1 MTVGAPYTV
10 SITTAPTLP
19 PLTTA
24 EAKAACRIDIS
35 DDDTQ
40 VDGYV
45 AAARD
50 WFEETGDRALITQT
64 LEIRWDQFP
73 GQGDDSRANWN
84 GAEVDRYALFVP
96 RPPLQ
101 SVTTLKY
108 IAGDGTLTTLVEN
121 TDFTV
126 DKQSKNCRARIVPI
140 YGGSW
145 PSARCVPGA
154 VQLVGVF
161 GYGTTA
167 ATIPERI
174 RQLLRLLTLHGYE
187 ERNPIV
193 TGTIVAQ
200 LPHAIQTLFWSARS
214 AESFAA

>member
-1 MTVGAPYTV
+1 MGAPYTISV
-10 SITTAPTLP
+10 TSAPALP
-19 PLTTA
+19 PLTTI
-24 EAKAACRIDIS
+24 EAKAACRIDI
-35 DDDTQ
+35 DADDTQ
-40 VDGYV
+40 VDNYV
-45 AAARD
+45 SAARD

-73 GQGDDSRANWN
+73 GQHDDDRCGWN
-84 GAEVDRYALFVP
+84 GREVDRYALFVP

-108 IAGDGTLTTLVEN
+108 IASDGTLTTLVEN

-126 DKQSKNCRARIVPI
+126 DKQSKNCRARIVPA
-140 YGGSW
+140 YGLSW
-145 PSARCVPGA
+145 PCARMVPGA

-161 GYGTTA
+161 GYGLTA
-167 ATIPERI
+167 ATIPERT

-187 ERNPIV
+187 ERNPV
-193 TGTIVAQ
+193 VVGTIVTQ

-214 AESFAA
+214 AESIAA